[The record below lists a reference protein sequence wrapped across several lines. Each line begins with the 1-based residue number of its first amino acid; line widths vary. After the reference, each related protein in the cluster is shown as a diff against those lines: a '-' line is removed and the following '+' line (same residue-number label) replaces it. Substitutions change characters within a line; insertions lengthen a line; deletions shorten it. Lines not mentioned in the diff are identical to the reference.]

1 MRTAP
6 VAGLS
11 IASGA
16 KEVVAV
22 SSIEIRA
29 FERRDREQLTELV
42 NAHVDGEGL
51 AIRRVVGHNGMTG
64 TERGWSRPT

>member
-1 MRTAP
+1 M
-6 VAGLS
+6 AGLS
-11 IASGA
+11 IASET

-42 NAHVDGEGL
+42 NAHVD
-51 AIRRVVGHNGMTG
+51 AVVPGRSVSVNAVLSQL
-64 TERGWSRPT
+64 EREPGRGRSSTRG